1 MEALILFLIGLSS
14 IAFAHL
20 LALRRRFGVILVFL
34 VIAAGLY
41 ALTRWYLGTTDSLDG
56 LALPIFAMVAVMPFA
71 VGLILGAISG
81 SLHLRRKSRR

>member
-41 ALTRWYLGTTDSLDG
+41 AGIRWYVETADGWDG
-56 LALPIFAMVAVMPFA
+56 LALGIFAMIAVMPFA

-81 SLHLRRKSRR
+81 SLHLRWKSRR